1 MKNFENLETYALAAY
16 GLARGLFEEFN
27 NLPAGN
33 KAWLGILG
41 SVAVYEALAPKG
53 ELLSETVDRAI
64 QAHPIATR
72 VAIGYTALH
81 LGGGLPKR
89 LDAFNGLARLLGK

>member
-16 GLARGLFEEFN
+16 GLAKGLFEEFN

-53 ELLSETVDRAI
+53 ELLSESVDRAI
-64 QAHPIATR
+64 EAHPIATR
-72 VAIGYTALH
+72 AVIGYTCLH
-81 LGGGLPKR
+81 LTNLLPPK
-89 LDAFNGLARLLGK
+89 LDLFHQLTK